1 MKLIRVVLME
11 ANITSTV
18 RLAVTVTAVSD
29 AALYTLPRCF
39 LVSVPIRQPYP
50 QSLLF
55 HLAIQTP
62 STPRLCSRA
71 TFVFLFSSFLPAS
84 PRFLLPSSRLC
95 CRVPS
100 AVSFLWFPP
109 ASFLF
114 FLPGWHSP
122 SLPSTN
128 LSIFCA
134 ASASLCT
141 FPQIY
146 TGPVHSDFKTFLPL
160 ICFLYTFFFHNLPP
174 YFSEC
179 TDEDASVDVFYSMR
193 HLGFNWGFLL
203 DRLIV

>member
-1 MKLIRVVLME
+1 MKLLRVVLME

-18 RLAVTVTAVSD
+18 RLEVTVTAVSD
-29 AALYTLPRCF
+29 AALFTLPRCF
-39 LVSVPIRQPYP
+39 LVCVPIRQHYP

-71 TFVFLFSSFLPAS
+71 TFTFLFSSFLPAS

-95 CRVPS
+95 CCVPS
-100 AVSFLWFPP
+100 AVSFLWFPS
-109 ASFLF
+109 ALFLF

-174 YFSEC
+174 YFSVC
-179 TDEDASVDVFYSMR
+179 TDEDASVDVFYPMK

>member
-18 RLAVTVTAVSD
+18 RLAVTVAAVSD
-29 AALYTLPRCF
+29 AALFTLPRCF
-39 LVSVPIRQPYP
+39 LVCVPIRQPYP

-71 TFVFLFSSFLPAS
+71 TFIFLFYFLPAS

-95 CRVPS
+95 CCVPS
-100 AVSFLWFPP
+100 AVSFLWFPS
-109 ASFLF
+109 ALFLF

-174 YFSEC
+174 YFS
-179 TDEDASVDVFYSMR
+179 V
-193 HLGFNWGFLL
+193 WGCLRWCFLL
-203 DRLIV
+203 HETFGL